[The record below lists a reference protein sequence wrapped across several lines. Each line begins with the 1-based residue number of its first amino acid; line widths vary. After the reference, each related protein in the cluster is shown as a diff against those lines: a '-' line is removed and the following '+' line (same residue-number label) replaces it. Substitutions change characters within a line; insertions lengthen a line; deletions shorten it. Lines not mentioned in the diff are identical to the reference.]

1 MIFQFLKN
9 DKIFFFSMEFH
20 VNWLLKV
27 LALNVPDIG
36 KMVFF
41 EPRSWRKD
49 DIYWLLK
56 SFCFELFGDPKEGLF
71 LEPKVLGKRIFTDC
85 WKVLVLNFFEMGN
98 TVFFWAKK
106 LMGTWYLLGVF
117 ELSMIFEDLGNTVF
131 RAVFIIIYC
140 KKKLTI

>member
-27 LALNVPDIG
+27 LVLNVSDIG

-41 EPRSWRKD
+41 EPRSWWKD

-85 WKVLVLNFFEMGN
+85 WKVLVFEPKSWWEHDIYLVFLSFPWHSRTWEIRFF
-98 TVFFWAKK
+98 VQCLSLYIAKK
-106 LMGTWYLLGVF
+106 
-117 ELSMIFEDLGNTVF
+117 N
-131 RAVFIIIYC
+131 
-140 KKKLTI
+140 